1 MLSLLLRRRSL
12 LILQDD
18 LYKCYLHGISSVAI
32 DTLTERVVNLSVAGG
47 RVGETLSRGTR
58 VSLTIRHVP
67 KVCRAN
73 LLLSRK

>member
-18 LYKCYLHGISSVAI
+18 MYERYLHGISSI
-32 DTLTERVVNLSVAGG
+32 TMDTLTERVVNLSVAGG
-47 RVGETLSRGTR
+47 QVGEILSRGTR

-67 KVCRAN
+67 KVCRAS
-73 LLLSRK
+73 LLPARK